1 MELCMVA
8 GTVSAVLASFTGAFG
23 RPTFR
28 TFVSLVVG
36 WVLCTGR
43 HTISGAVLSARGVGA
58 GGHHARFYRLFSKA
72 VWRGGADALGR
83 IVFERLLPR
92 LPARIEVIVDDTLC
106 RRTGPQIFGAA
117 MHHDGVE
124 STYAGAHGGART
136 VFSFGHDW
144 VVLAVRVPFPWGRA
158 LAVPVLARLYRGV
171 KRCPASEYKK
181 RTELAQEMLLR
192 LIEWLPADRSIL
204 LLGDAEYA
212 CRTLVRNLPD
222 RVVFAGP
229 ALMDAALHEP
239 PPRYRG
245 RGRPPKVGRRVPSP
259 ALLAAARPARWK
271 QTTVEIYGRAVPL
284 LVCTLV
290 CLWPTVAG
298 SRRVRVVVTRD
309 PRGRF
314 RDRAFFATDPKLRAE
329 EILAL
334 FSHRWDLEVTFR
346 DLKQVLG
353 LAAPQ
358 NGWWRRPA
366 GERSSGRRPGPGP
379 QRVRARRAVECTV
392 PFVLCVHAIVVL
404 WYLEH
409 GEAAR
414 DVATIRR
421 LAPWR
426 RRKRAPSFA
435 DMLAAMRAEILRSRL
450 SAYPL
455 PDRVREE
462 VLRLAAPL
470 CGIAA

>member
-8 GTVSAVLASFTGAFG
+8 GTLSAVLASFTGAFG

-43 HTISGAVLSARGVGA
+43 HTISGAILGARGLGVA
-58 GGHHARFYRLFSKA
+58 GHHARFYRLFARST
-72 VWRGGADALGR
+72 WRGGPDALGR
-83 IVFERLLPR
+83 IVLARLLPY
-92 LPARIEVIVDDTLC
+92 LPTRIEVIVDDTLC
-106 RRTGPQIFGAA
+106 RRTGPQVFGAA

-144 VVLAVRVPFPWGRA
+144 VVLAVRVPLPWGRA
-158 LAVPVLARLYRGV
+158 LAVPLLARLYRGV
-171 KRCPASEYKK
+171 KRCPAGEYKK
-181 RTELAQEMLLR
+181 RTELARDMLDL
-192 LIEWLPADRSIL
+192 LLAWLPADRSVL
-204 LLGDAEYA
+204 LLGDSEYS
-212 CRTLVRNLPD
+212 CHTLVRNLPE
-222 RVVFAGP
+222 RVTFVGP

-239 PPRYRG
+239 PPPYRG

-259 ALLAAARPARWK
+259 ALLAGARPARWM
-271 QTTVEIYGRAVPL
+271 QTTVEIYGRVVPL
-284 LVCTLV
+284 LVCTLT

-298 SRRVRVVVTRD
+298 SRLVRVVVTRD
-309 PRGRF
+309 PHGRYK
-314 RDRAFFATDPKLRAE
+314 DRAFFATDPALDVAQ
-329 EILAL
+329 ILSF
-334 FSHRWDLEVTFR
+334 FSHRWNLEVTFR
-346 DLKQVLG
+346 DLKQILG
-353 LAAPQ
+353 IAAPQ
-358 NGWWRRPA
+358 NGWWRRPR
-366 GERSSGRRPGPGP
+366 GERPARRRPGPAP
-379 QRVRARRAVECTV
+379 QRVRARHAVEHTV
-392 PFVLCVHAIVVL
+392 PFVLSVHAIVVL
-404 WYLEH
+404 WYLEN
-409 GEAAR
+409 GQSAR
-414 DVATIRR
+414 DVATLRG

-426 RRKRAPSFA
+426 RGKCAPSFA
-435 DMLAAMRAEILRSRL
+435 DMLAALRAEILRARL